1 MKNLTPDEILN
12 EIEKIRISNNWLND
26 EKSQPLNKTEIAAL
40 PRIPKDWKWVS
51 VHQLSKFITNGV
63 HTPTSF
69 EDCNGY
75 GLHCLRITD
84 IQKND
89 DINYDKLPYCLRIIE
104 GDYDKK
110 LKKGDIYFSFTGNN
124 LGKRYIV
131 KEDRDDAVFAHYFV
145 RWQPILVNP
154 YYIYYVTHSSVY
166 NYFINGHKLGS
177 SQPNLKVT
185 DLKRFPI
192 PLCDLITQDKIVNI
206 LRNIDDK
213 ISINNKI
220 NNNLYEMGDNLY
232 NEYFG
237 KYKDNLP
244 SDYKIVKLNEV
255 ADNYDSKRKPM
266 SSREREQHKGIYPY
280 YGATSIID
288 YVDNYIFDDT
298 YLLMGEDG
306 TVKTDDGYPVLQY
319 IWGKNWINNHAHVL
333 KGKNISTELLMFAL
347 RKINI
352 ENIITGAVQPKINQ
366 ENMNKIE
373 FVIGSDSK
381 NKELEVILK
390 NLMDKSKNI
399 IEENERLE
407 QLRDTLLPK
416 LMNGEI
422 DLDNIEI

>member
-1 MKNLTPDEILN
+1 MKY
-12 EIEKIRISNNWLND
+12 EKIKLSDLVDTVSDTRKINKDKVVLINTSDIFDGDVLNHSYTDNSNLRGQFKKRFEKND
-26 EKSQPLNKTEIAAL
+26 ILYSEIRPANKRFAYVDFDSEDYIASTKLMVLRKKSN
-40 PRIPKDWKWVS
+40 S
-51 VHQLSKFITNGV
+51 ITNR
-63 HTPTSF
+63 F
-69 EDCNGY
+69 LY
-75 GLHCLRITD
+75 
-84 IQKND
+84 
-89 DINYDKLPYCLRIIE
+89 YCLTNDFFTEKMQHLAEARSGTFPQITFDVLKNESINVPSIE
-104 GDYDKK
+104 NQNK
-110 LKKGDIYFSFTGNN
+110 ITM
-124 LGKRYIV
+124 
-131 KEDRDDAVFAHYFV
+131 VFD
-145 RWQPILVNP
+145 N
-154 YYIYYVTHSSVY
+154 
-166 NYFINGHKLGS
+166 
-177 SQPNLKVT
+177 
-185 DLKRFPI
+185 
-192 PLCDLITQDKIVNI
+192 
-206 LRNIDDK
+206 
-213 ISINNKI
+213 INNKIKSNNEI

-237 KYKDNLP
+237 NYKDNLP

-266 SSREREQHKGIYPY
+266 SSREREQHRGIYPY

-288 YVDNYIFDDT
+288 YVDDYIFDDI

-306 TVKTDDGYPVLQY
+306 TVKTNDGYPVLQY

-381 NKELEVILK
+381 NKELEDILK
-390 NLMDKSKNI
+390 ILMDKSKNI
-399 IEENERLE
+399 IEENKKLE
-407 QLRDTLLPK
+407 ELRDALLPK

>member
-1 MKNLTPDEILN
+1 MRNIIFKSHKAIDFCDDVRDGTHDSPKHLDSGKILITSKNI
-12 EIEKIRISNNWLND
+12 
-26 EKSQPLNKTEIAAL
+26 
-40 PRIPKDWKWVS
+40 
-51 VHQLSKFITNGV
+51 
-63 HTPTSF
+63 
-69 EDCNGY
+69 
-75 GLHCLRITD
+75 
-84 IQKND
+84 
-89 DINYDKLPYCLRIIE
+89 
-104 GDYDKK
+104 
-110 LKKGDIYFSFTGNN
+110 KGDIIDFENISYISEEDFNKINERSLVEKNDILYSMIGTIGLVYRVDCDPDYAIKNMGLFKISNELKSKWLYYFLKTPKTMNMIYSKLNGSTQKFISLSN
-124 LGKRYIV
+124 LRNLEIEYPEDENDAKRIV
-131 KEDRDDAVFAHYFV
+131 KLLESIDYRI
-145 RWQPILVNP
+145 R
-154 YYIYYVTHSSVY
+154 
-166 NYFINGHKLGS
+166 INS
-177 SQPNLKVT
+177 E
-185 DLKRFPI
+185 
-192 PLCDLITQDKIVNI
+192 
-206 LRNIDDK
+206 
-213 ISINNKI
+213 I

-266 SSREREQHKGIYPY
+266 SSREREQHRGIYPY

-288 YVDNYIFDDT
+288 YIDDYIFDDI

-306 TVKTDDGYPVLQY
+306 TVKTNDGYPVLQY

-373 FVIGSDSK
+373 FVIGSVSK
-381 NKELEVILK
+381 NKELEDILK

-399 IEENERLE
+399 IEENKKLE
-407 QLRDTLLPK
+407 ELRDELLPK

>member
-1 MKNLTPDEILN
+1 M
-12 EIEKIRISNNWLND
+12 
-26 EKSQPLNKTEIAAL
+26 
-40 PRIPKDWKWVS
+40 
-51 VHQLSKFITNGV
+51 
-63 HTPTSF
+63 
-69 EDCNGY
+69 
-75 GLHCLRITD
+75 
-84 IQKND
+84 
-89 DINYDKLPYCLRIIE
+89 
-104 GDYDKK
+104 
-110 LKKGDIYFSFTGNN
+110 
-124 LGKRYIV
+124 
-131 KEDRDDAVFAHYFV
+131 
-145 RWQPILVNP
+145 
-154 YYIYYVTHSSVY
+154 
-166 NYFINGHKLGS
+166 
-177 SQPNLKVT
+177 
-185 DLKRFPI
+185 
-192 PLCDLITQDKIVNI
+192 
-206 LRNIDDK
+206 
-213 ISINNKI
+213 
-220 NNNLYEMGDNLY
+220 YETGDNLY

-244 SDYKIVKLNEV
+244 SDYNIVKLNEV
-255 ADNYDSKRKPM
+255 ADNFDSKRKPM
-266 SSREREQHKGIYPY
+266 SSREREQHRGIYPY

-288 YVDNYIFDDT
+288 YVDDYIFDDT

-373 FVIGSDSK
+373 FVIGPDSK

-399 IEENERLE
+399 IEENIRLE

-422 DLDNIEI
+422 NLDSIEI